1 MSSAE
6 ELATLAVGLLHE
18 AAEAAELASTKSLAQ
33 ILWAE
38 YEQMLEA
45 KREAEAFTG
54 FSGIELQ

>member
-1 MSSAE
+1 VSSAE
-6 ELATLAVGLLHE
+6 ELAALAVGLLQ
-18 AAEAAELASTKSLAQ
+18 EAAELASTKSLAQ

-54 FSGIELQ
+54 FSGIEVQ

>member
-18 AAEAAELASTKSLAQ
+18 AAELVSTKSLAQ

-45 KREAEAFTG
+45 KQEAEAFTG
-54 FSGIELQ
+54 FSGIDAS